1 MHGSPVLLDEVRVT
15 PDEVKDGFHHICV
28 PSPPPN
34 GPEWLGE
41 LVGFFIKWSIHL
53 VELCELDE
61 VRVTPDEVKDG
72 FHHICVPSPPPN
84 GPEWIGE
91 LVGFFIKWSIHL
103 VELCEVS
110 FIYLYKF
117 KNS

>member
-15 PDEVKDGFHHICV
+15 PDEVKDRFHHICV

-34 GPEWLGE
+34 GPEFGE
-41 LVGFFIKWSIHL
+41 LVGFFIKWPIHL
-53 VELCELDE
+53 IELCD
-61 VRVTPDEVKDG
+61 
-72 FHHICVPSPPPN
+72 I
-84 GPEWIGE
+84 
-91 LVGFFIKWSIHL
+91 
-103 VELCEVS
+103 S